1 MPVPPPTR
9 AVLRLA
15 AAALVGFWA
24 ARGLPAAPE
33 AASEAFFET
42 HVRPLLVEKCV
53 TCHGDKKSESGLRL
67 DSLAG
72 LLRGGESGPAIV
84 PGKAG
89 ESLLVSV
96 LKHGGDIQMPGVD
109 PASATRFLELRSSS
123 VMATMLGHGVLWG
136 IMISGAQMA
145 LVLAAVLLFRFFG
158 TFSGILTAA

>member
-53 TCHGDKKSESGLRL
+53 TCHGDKKSE
-67 DSLAG
+67 DSPVNG
-72 LLRGGESGPAIV
+72 T
-84 PGKAG
+84 
-89 ESLLVSV
+89 
-96 LKHGGDIQMPGVD
+96 
-109 PASATRFLELRSSS
+109 SAT
-123 VMATMLGHGVLWG
+123 V
-136 IMISGAQMA
+136 
-145 LVLAAVLLFRFFG
+145 FR
-158 TFSGILTAA
+158 LTDCP